1 MIAIEHACT
10 SLNHCVSP
18 LATIQETVTPNIS
31 PVATSNSVRKHRTA
45 PTEIAPGNFH
55 PSSLLLLLL
64 LLLFLLLH
72 FLFLFFFLHFYFL
85 RYLFFHIFSFL
96 ISLYLLLFY
105 YSSVYFSS
113 FIISVPPS
121 LVYLLFPPLCFLSSL
136 YFPLPF
142 HFIPFLILLS
152 LFLLLTSI
160 ILSLFLFLF
169 VLYIVLSFFP
179 SFSAAVA
186 AILFS
191 PPFVFQLLRFPSLY
205 FSSSVYSAPFSS
217 VSTRPFL
224 PSPIVVLSL
233 QRSQAFIRLGVTG
246 LFKSRLSDVNRIL
259 LVCIPFRL

>member
-1 MIAIEHACT
+1 MNAIQHACT

-64 LLLFLLLH
+64 LLLLHLLH
-72 FLFLFFFLHFYFL
+72 FLFLFFLFHFYFL
-85 RYLFFHIFSFL
+85 RYLFFHTFSFL

-105 YSSVYFSS
+105 YSTVYFSS

-121 LVYLLFPPLCFLSSL
+121 LDSLLFPPLCFPSPL

-160 ILSLFLFLF
+160 IPSLFLFVF
-169 VLYIVLSFFP
+169 VLLFFS

-191 PPFVFQLLRFPSLY
+191 PPFLFQLLRFPSLY
-205 FSSSVYSAPFSS
+205 FSSFVYSASFSS
-217 VSTRPFL
+217 VSTRPF
-224 PSPIVVLSL
+224 SS
-233 QRSQAFIRLGVTG
+233 S
-246 LFKSRLSDVNRIL
+246 SY
-259 LVCIPFRL
+259 CCPFSSKI

>member
-64 LLLFLLLH
+64 LLFLLH

-85 RYLFFHIFSFL
+85 HYLSFHIFSFL

-105 YSSVYFSS
+105 YSFVYFSS

-121 LVYLLFPPLCFLSSL
+121 LVSLLFPPLCFLSSL

-179 SFSAAVA
+179 SFSAA
-186 AILFS
+186 ILFS
-191 PPFVFQLLRFPSLY
+191 PPFLFQLLHFPSLY

-224 PSPIVVLSL
+224 PPPIVVLSL